1 MARSR
6 NARTALNR
14 LREQRAELDAREAQL
29 REDAAQELGR
39 MLLDCGAETLEAT
52 KLKRLVKQASAMGID
67 AALER
72 LGASG

>member
-39 MLLDCGAETLEAT
+39 MLLDCGAETLEAG
-52 KLKRLVKQASAMGID
+52 KLRKLVKQASAMGID

>member
-6 NARTALNR
+6 NARSALNR

-29 REDAAQELGR
+29 REQAAQELGR
-39 MLLDCGAETLEAT
+39 MLLECGAETMEAA
-52 KLKRLVKQASAMGID
+52 KLKRLVNKALDMGID

>member
-29 REDAAQELGR
+29 REEAAQELGR
-39 MLLDCGAETLEAT
+39 MLLDCGAETLEAA
-52 KLKRLVKQASAMGID
+52 KLKRLVKQASAIGID

-72 LGASG
+72 LEESG